1 MSVWCTVT
9 GRVVSPEK
17 LVTAPRGSGGR
28 VVFTPSPGTVKY
40 DLGDGDV
47 LVAGAVTAE
56 IDHEGQLRDSKG
68 NPWVA
73 VVAPG
78 VNVTPSGSWTYH
90 VAVYVNGL
98 AEAYAQKHVV
108 LTQDATVN
116 LASLVDVGSPGVPNP
131 PGPGGK
137 GEKGDKGDPGPR
149 GPEGPV
155 GPAGP
160 KGAPGRD
167 AALPVFKPAAHS
179 LPAGSAPTA
188 VVSGAYPNLDLD
200 LGIPAGAKGDQG
212 QQGAP
217 GPVGPA
223 GPEGAKGADGATPKL
238 TAHADTLPAGSP
250 ATAVLEGPGPEYV
263 LKLGIPKGAD
273 GAAGGGQGGGS
284 PVTGARAVTLEA
296 GSEATAT
303 LDGTTLVVGV
313 PKGARGPAGAR
324 GETGPAGTPG
334 PAGAKGDRGAPG
346 PAGEKGPEGKT
357 GPQGLQG
364 LQGPPGPPGEKGP
377 AGPAGPKGE
386 DGKEGPRGAEGK
398 QGPVGAAGLPGQ
410 KGDKGNP
417 GDPGPTGP
425 AGPAGQKGADAP
437 TPRFT
442 ATATQGAAAAVNL
455 TGTYPDLNLAFTL
468 PSAGAGPAPT
478 PARKTLVVIGGTN
491 SLPTSKWP
499 EEAGR
504 ILDMDVKNYSKEDAG
519 FAYNEEPF
527 RKQYEQAKRELPAGK
542 VGAVIIADC
551 HKDALMR
558 QSIQTEFLD
567 LARKID
573 DTWPGARIMCIPVLW
588 TSFLQREEFAASMRE
603 RLEEIRYAS
612 RMRDVEVMEGSISW
626 TIDYG
631 VADEIHARFVENT
644 DRQVAQGVACY
655 LKGLGSWDN
664 RVMTSTQVVN
674 PSASIYIDPFG
685 TIRRS
690 RDRIFFDMPIS
701 ITGDITANDFVA
713 FGLAR
718 GLLPVDDCY
727 YVCQQQQIDSG
738 PVNVLVS
745 HGGLVVFKHPPHRGD
760 KVHLR
765 FSYPAW

>member
-56 IDHEGQLRDSKG
+56 INHEGQLRDSKG

-149 GPEGPV
+149 GPEGPA

-160 KGAPGRD
+160 KGEPGRD

-217 GPVGPA
+217 GPA

-324 GETGPAGTPG
+324 GEA
-334 PAGAKGDRGAPG
+334 
-346 PAGEKGPEGKT
+346 
-357 GPQGLQG
+357 
-364 LQGPPGPPGEKGP
+364 GP

-398 QGPVGAAGLPGQ
+398 QGPA
-410 KGDKGNP
+410 
-417 GDPGPTGP
+417 GP
-425 AGPAGQKGADAP
+425 AGPAGQKGADAQ

-442 ATATQGAAAAVNL
+442 ATAAQGAAAAVNL

-468 PSAGAGPAPT
+468 PSGGAGPAPT
-478 PARKTLVVIGGTN
+478 PARKTLLVIGGTN

-504 ILDMDVKNYSKEDAG
+504 ILDMDVKNYSKEDSG
-519 FAYNEEPF
+519 FVYNEEPF
-527 RKQYEQAKRELPAGK
+527 RNQYEQAKRELPAGK

-588 TSFLQREEFAASMRE
+588 TSFLQSEEFAASLRE

-690 RDRIFFDMPIS
+690 RDRVFFDMPIS

-745 HGGLVVFKHPPHRGD
+745 RGGLVVFKHPPHKGD

>member
-68 NPWVA
+68 NPWLA

-78 VNVTPSGSWTYH
+78 VNVTPAGSWTYH

-160 KGAPGRD
+160 KGEPGRD
-167 AALPVFKPAAHS
+167 AALPVFKPAAHG

-200 LGIPAGAKGDQG
+200 FGIPAGAKGDQG

-250 ATAVLEGPGPEYV
+250 ATASLEGPGPEYV

-313 PKGARGPAGAR
+313 PKGAQGPAGVR
-324 GETGPAGTPG
+324 GEAGPAGTP
-334 PAGAKGDRGAPG
+334 
-346 PAGEKGPEGKT
+346 
-357 GPQGLQG
+357 
-364 LQGPPGPPGEKGP
+364 GP

-398 QGPVGAAGLPGQ
+398 QGPVGAAGLPGP
-410 KGDKGNP
+410 KGDKGN
-417 GDPGPTGP
+417 PGPTGP
-425 AGPAGQKGADAP
+425 AGPAGPKGADAP

-455 TGTYPDLNLAFTL
+455 TGAYPDLNLAFTL
-468 PSAGAGPAPT
+468 PSGGAGPAPT
-478 PARKTLVVIGGTN
+478 PARKTLLVIGGTN

-519 FAYNEEPF
+519 FVYHEEPF
-527 RKQYEQAKRELPAGK
+527 RNQYEQAKRELPAGK

-573 DTWPGARIMCIPVLW
+573 DTWPGARLMCIPVLW
-588 TSFLQREEFAASMRE
+588 TSFLQREEYAASMRE

-701 ITGDITANDFVA
+701 ITGNITANDFVA

-745 HGGLVVFKHPPHRGD
+745 RGGLVVFKQPPNKGD

>member
-78 VNVTPSGSWTYH
+78 VNVTPAGSWTYH

-149 GPEGPV
+149 GPEGP
-155 GPAGP
+155 AGP
-160 KGAPGRD
+160 KGEPGRD

-200 LGIPAGAKGDQG
+200 FGIPAGAKGDQG

-217 GPVGPA
+217 GPAGPA

-284 PVTGARAVTLEA
+284 PVTAARAVTLEA

-324 GETGPAGTPG
+324 GEAGPAGTPG
-334 PAGAKGDRGAPG
+334 P
-346 PAGEKGPEGKT
+346 
-357 GPQGLQG
+357 L
-364 LQGPPGPPGEKGP
+364 
-377 AGPAGPKGE
+377 GPAGPKGE

-398 QGPVGAAGLPGQ
+398 QGPVGAAGLPGP

-417 GDPGPTGP
+417 GDTGPAGP

-478 PARKTLVVIGGTN
+478 PARKTLLVIGGTN
-491 SLPTSKWP
+491 SQPTSKWP

-519 FAYNEEPF
+519 FVYHEEPF
-527 RKQYEQAKRELPAGK
+527 RNQYEQAKRELPAGK

-701 ITGDITANDFVA
+701 ITGDITTNDFVA

-745 HGGLVVFKHPPHRGD
+745 RGGLVVFKHPPHRGD

>member
-78 VNVTPSGSWTYH
+78 VNVTPSGAWTYH

-116 LASLVDVGSPGVPNP
+116 LASLVDVESPGVPNP

-149 GPEGPV
+149 GPEGPA

-160 KGAPGRD
+160 KGEPGRD

-217 GPVGPA
+217 GPA

-238 TAHADTLPAGSP
+238 TAHADTLPAGSL

-284 PVTGARAVTLEA
+284 PVKGARAVTLEA

-324 GETGPAGTPG
+324 GEAGPAGTPG
-334 PAGAKGDRGAPG
+334 PAGAKGDPG
-346 PAGEKGPEGKT
+346 DT
-357 GPQGLQG
+357 GPT
-364 LQGPPGPPGEKGP
+364 
-377 AGPAGPKGE
+377 GPK
-386 DGKEGPRGAEGK
+386 
-398 QGPVGAAGLPGQ
+398 
-410 KGDKGNP
+410 

-442 ATATQGAAAAVNL
+442 ATAAQGAAAAVNL

-468 PSAGAGPAPT
+468 PSGGAGPAPT
-478 PARKTLVVIGGTN
+478 PARKTLLVIGGTN

-519 FAYNEEPF
+519 FVYYEEPF
-527 RKQYEQAKRELPAGK
+527 RNQYEQAKRELPAGK

-551 HKDALMR
+551 HKDALIR

-588 TSFLQREEFAASMRE
+588 TSFLQREEFAASLRE

-690 RDRIFFDMPIS
+690 RDRVFFDMPIS
-701 ITGDITANDFVA
+701 ITGNITANDFVA

-745 HGGLVVFKHPPHRGD
+745 RGGLVVFKQPPNKGD

>member
-1 MSVWCTVT
+1 M
-9 GRVVSPEK
+9 
-17 LVTAPRGSGGR
+17 
-28 VVFTPSPGTVKY
+28 
-40 DLGDGDV
+40 
-47 LVAGAVTAE
+47 
-56 IDHEGQLRDSKG
+56 
-68 NPWVA
+68 
-73 VVAPG
+73 
-78 VNVTPSGSWTYH
+78 
-90 VAVYVNGL
+90 
-98 AEAYAQKHVV
+98 
-108 LTQDATVN
+108 
-116 LASLVDVGSPGVPNP
+116 
-131 PGPGGK
+131 
-137 GEKGDKGDPGPR
+137 
-149 GPEGPV
+149 
-155 GPAGP
+155 
-160 KGAPGRD
+160 
-167 AALPVFKPAAHS
+167 
-179 LPAGSAPTA
+179 
-188 VVSGAYPNLDLD
+188 
-200 LGIPAGAKGDQG
+200 
-212 QQGAP
+212 
-217 GPVGPA
+217 GPA
-223 GPEGAKGADGATPKL
+223 GPEGARGADGATPKL

-284 PVTGARAVTLEA
+284 PVTAARAVTLEA

-313 PKGARGPAGAR
+313 PKGARGLAGAR
-324 GETGPAGTPG
+324 GEAGPAGTPG
-334 PAGAKGDRGAPG
+334 PAG
-346 PAGEKGPEGKT
+346 
-357 GPQGLQG
+357 
-364 LQGPPGPPGEKGP
+364 PP
-377 AGPAGPKGE
+377 GPKGE

-398 QGPVGAAGLPGQ
+398 QGPVGAAGLPGP

-417 GDPGPTGP
+417 GDTGPAGP

-468 PSAGAGPAPT
+468 PSGGAGPAPT
-478 PARKTLVVIGGTN
+478 PARKTLLVIGGTN

-519 FAYNEEPF
+519 FVYAEEPF
-527 RKQYEQAKRELPAGK
+527 RNQYEQAKRELPAGK

-551 HKDALMR
+551 HKDVLMR

-690 RDRIFFDMPIS
+690 RDRVFFDMPIS

-745 HGGLVVFKHPPHRGD
+745 RGGLVVFKHPPHRGD